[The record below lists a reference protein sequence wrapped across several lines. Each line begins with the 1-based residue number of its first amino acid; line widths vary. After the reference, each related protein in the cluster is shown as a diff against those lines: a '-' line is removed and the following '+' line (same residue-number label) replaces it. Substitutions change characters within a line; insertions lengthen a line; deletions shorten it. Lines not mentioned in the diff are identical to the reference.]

1 MRMQGFVLVWREHV
15 SPYWQRWNADKRK
28 FLAAQPNLIFFFFH
42 FIKSRET
49 KLFDLSGP
57 ITYSQMVGI
66 LNYFELIAGN
76 RLFKSCLLKE
86 KILKS

>member
-15 SPYWQRWNADKRK
+15 SPHWQRWNADKRK
-28 FLAAQPNLIFFFFH
+28 FFGSTTQFDFFFH

-57 ITYSQMVGI
+57 TTYSQMVGI
-66 LNYFELIAGN
+66 LNYFELIAEN

>member
-15 SPYWQRWNADKRK
+15 SPHWQRWNADKRK
-28 FLAAQPNLIFFFFH
+28 FLAAQPNLIFFFH

-57 ITYSQMVGI
+57 TTYSQMVGI
-66 LNYFELIAGN
+66 LNYFELIAEN
-76 RLFKSCLLKE
+76 PLFKSCLLKE